1 MKKLLA
7 LCIVFALALTLC
19 ACGQEAPAEDSP
31 AAASDGGD
39 AELEPITIVFA
50 TPNGTANIESVYAAK
65 WIELV
70 EERSEGKITFDYTD
84 SGALGSYTELLE
96 GVQNGVY
103 NMTIT
108 EPSYIATY
116 VPESALISLPLIYD
130 SYDEATAILDGEVGQ
145 WYNALV
151 AEKSNLEILN
161 YFYCGFRYVCSEKEI
176 DSLDDCKGVLIRSPE
191 IDTYTDLL
199 SLMGFSYVTMGF
211 SEAYTSMDT
220 GIINAVEVP
229 LQNIYEGGFHR
240 LGKYICG
247 TRHLLSVNCI
257 VANEE
262 FMASLPEE
270 YREIMMTAL
279 EEVTAEER
287 VQCEANEQDYIENS
301 KPRAPSSRS
310 STRRPR
316 PR

>member
-84 SGALGSYTELLE
+84 SGTLGSYTELLE

-116 VPESALISLPLIYD
+116 VPESALLSLPMLYD
-130 SYDEATAILDGEVGQ
+130 SYEEATEILDGEVGQ
-145 WYNALV
+145 W
-151 AEKSNLEILN
+151 
-161 YFYCGFRYVCSEKEI
+161 
-176 DSLDDCKGVLIRSPE
+176 
-191 IDTYTDLL
+191 
-199 SLMGFSYVTMGF
+199 
-211 SEAYTSMDT
+211 
-220 GIINAVEVP
+220 
-229 LQNIYEGGFHR
+229 
-240 LGKYICG
+240 
-247 TRHLLSVNCI
+247 
-257 VANEE
+257 
-262 FMASLPEE
+262 
-270 YREIMMTAL
+270 
-279 EEVTAEER
+279 
-287 VQCEANEQDYIENS
+287 
-301 KPRAPSSRS
+301 
-310 STRRPR
+310 
-316 PR
+316 

>member
-116 VPESALISLPLIYD
+116 VPESALLSLPLIYD

-191 IDTYTDLL
+191 IDTSPTCSASWASAMSPWP
-199 SLMGFSYVTMGF
+199 SLRPTPLWTPAS
-211 SEAYTSMDT
+211 SM
-220 GIINAVEVP
+220 P
-229 LQNIYEGGFHR
+229 LR
-240 LGKYICG
+240 
-247 TRHLLSVNCI
+247 
-257 VANEE
+257 
-262 FMASLPEE
+262 
-270 YREIMMTAL
+270 
-279 EEVTAEER
+279 
-287 VQCEANEQDYIENS
+287 
-301 KPRAPSSRS
+301 SRCRT
-310 STRRPR
+310 STRAASTTWASTSAAPATC
-316 PR
+316 